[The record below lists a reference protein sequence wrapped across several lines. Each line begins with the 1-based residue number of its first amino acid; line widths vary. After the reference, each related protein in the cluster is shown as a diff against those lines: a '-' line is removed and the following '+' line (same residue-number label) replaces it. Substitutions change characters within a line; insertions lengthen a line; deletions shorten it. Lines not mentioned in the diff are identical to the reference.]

1 MPGSP
6 GGNNNDGLATPKSAR
21 SRGAISLVNKKV
33 KDSLAALQPEA
44 NVQMLLN
51 FKAFA
56 CNVRLYNT
64 RDIRH
69 INVFS
74 IVDWRRVRAVVFS
87 VQRDKRFVH
96 Q

>member
-1 MPGSP
+1 MTGSLPPGA
-6 GGNNNDGLATPKSAR
+6 NNDALATPKSAR

-56 CNVRLYNT
+56 CNVSNLNIFCC
-64 RDIRH
+64 DF
-69 INVFS
+69 INL
-74 IVDWRRVRAVVFS
+74 I
-87 VQRDKRFVH
+87 
-96 Q
+96 